1 MAKKTNAPVNT
12 ITRDMNALC
21 EPVGNIYETVRI
33 VAKRANQIATDT
45 KKELDKKLAEFQTV
59 TEGLEEVFDNREQV
73 EISRYY
79 EQQPKPTLQA
89 IQEFEDGDIYWKNPA
104 DLNYDEDGAE

>member
-1 MAKKTNAPVNT
+1 MAKKSNAPVST

-33 VAKRANQIATDT
+33 VAKRANQIAIDS
-45 KKELDKKLAEFQTV
+45 KRELDKKLAEFATNNDN
-59 TEGLEEVFDNREQV
+59 LDEVFDNREQV

-79 EQQPKPTLQA
+79 EQQPKPTLRA
-89 IQEFEDGDIYWKNPA
+89 IKEFEDGEIYWKNPS
-104 DLNYDEDGAE
+104 DLKDEDGTD

>member
-1 MAKKTNAPVNT
+1 MAKKSNAPTST

-33 VAKRANQIATDT
+33 VAKRANQIAIDT
-45 KKELDKKLAEFQTV
+45 KRELDKKLAEFSTNNDN
-59 TEGLEEVFDNREQV
+59 LEEVFDNREQV

-89 IQEFEDGDIYWKNPA
+89 IKEFEDGDIYWKNPS
-104 DLNYDEDGAE
+104 DLSDEDGID

>member
-1 MAKKTNAPVNT
+1 MAKKTKAPVNT

-33 VAKRANQIATDT
+33 VAKRSNQIATDL
-45 KKELDKKLAEFQTV
+45 KKELDKKLAEFSTNSD
-59 TEGLEEVFDNREQV
+59 ELEEVFDNREQV

-79 EQQPKPTLQA
+79 EQMPKPTLQA
-89 IQEFEDGDIYWKNPA
+89 IQEFEEGEVYWKNPE
-104 DLNYDEDGAE
+104 DLDDEEDGIN